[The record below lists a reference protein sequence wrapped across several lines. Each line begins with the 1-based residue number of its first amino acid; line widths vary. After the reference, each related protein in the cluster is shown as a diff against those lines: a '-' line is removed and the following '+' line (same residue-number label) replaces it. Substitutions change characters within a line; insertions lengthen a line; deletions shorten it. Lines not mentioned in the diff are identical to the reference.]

1 MKIFLI
7 VLFIVLVIME
17 SGEMSYL
24 LPSMIAGGKFH
35 WETDDDGSVYLLI
48 EFKDGSV
55 LCIFNLGL
63 KQDGLIAR
71 YFYTGLEY
79 ETAGRIT
86 KFANRWPT
94 NWIARKIVERR

>member
-7 VLFIVLVIME
+7 TLFIVLVIVE

-24 LPSMIAGGKFH
+24 LPSWISGGDFN
-35 WETDDDGSVYLLI
+35 WVTGDDGESYLLI
-48 EFKDGSV
+48 SFKDGST
-55 LCIFNLGL
+55 LCIFNLSP
-63 KQDGLIAR
+63 KKDGLIAR

-86 KFANRWPT
+86 KFANNWPT
-94 NWIARKIVERR
+94 NWLARKIIERR

>member
-24 LPSMIAGGKFH
+24 LPSLFAGGDFN
-35 WETDDDGSVYLLI
+35 WVTGDDGESYLLI
-48 EFKDGSV
+48 SFKDGST
-55 LCIFNLGL
+55 LCLFNLSP

-79 ETAGRIT
+79 EMAGRIT
-86 KFANRWPT
+86 RFANRWPV
-94 NWIARKIVERR
+94 NWVARKLAERR